1 MKERLQLIVDQ
12 IEQML
17 QAQKS
22 MKQEKFRFEKKDR
35 ESIPTNAPFENVFK
49 KLFKALLVKKL
60 LKKFENYKTYN
71 TPEFLEQMTD
81 KFSLL
86 HSDLNVTWDD
96 EMEQRR
102 RFLNDFWER
111 KPG

>member
-22 MKQEKFRFEKKDR
+22 MKQEKFRFEKKDH

-71 TPEFLEQMTD
+71 TPEFLE
-81 KFSLL
+81 
-86 HSDLNVTWDD
+86 
-96 EMEQRR
+96 
-102 RFLNDFWER
+102 
-111 KPG
+111 